1 MAPIMDALADD
12 RHGCFTVNLPDQSP
26 FPGIP
31 ENGVVVMG
39 GVIDCQGIR
48 PIAVDPFPEW
58 IMPSAPC

>member
-12 RHGCFTVNLPDQSP
+12 RHGCFTVNLPDRRALL
-26 FPGIP
+26 GIP
-31 ENGVVVMG
+31 ENGVVV
-39 GVIDCQGIR
+39 VAAVNDCQGIR